1 MIAMKERQK
10 RVSVCVAFLVLGV
23 LEASG
28 QSSVI
33 EVKTANSLVG
43 DVIGNEKIQKL
54 IGNVHFIQ
62 TSPAGEIIKVWCDSA
77 RRYMTQN
84 KVELFGH
91 VQLARDTTV
100 LRAPEGVYFGNER
113 RAEMKKGVTLRRGTL
128 TLASRSGQYFSEQK
142 RAFFLG
148 DVVAADSTS
157 TTWCDRL
164 TYFETDER
172 SIAVGNVRVTSS
184 QNSVTVFGDS
194 LVHEERT
201 KYTRVLK
208 NPRLVQIDTTSD
220 GTIDTLVVVS
230 NFMEGYQDSTNRFV
244 ATDSVRMV
252 RSDLAARC
260 GRAVLFTTQDRVF
273 LERQPIIWYGQNQV
287 TGDSM
292 TVTLK
297 DRKLQNV
304 LVRGRAMAV
313 SKSDSTNARRF
324 DQLIGRELTM
334 YFNKQKVER
343 IEARRNSISLS
354 YLFDDKTPN
363 GANKTSGD
371 RIRIDFEGGKLNTI
385 TVVGGVEGQFF
396 PEAMLNHR
404 EQNYNLDGV
413 RWIEQR
419 PRRKQLEIVR
429 E

>member
-1 MIAMKERQK
+1 MNEWRK
-10 RVSVCVAFLVLGV
+10 RVGASVALVVLGV
-23 LEASG
+23 LSAAA

-33 EVKTANSLVG
+33 EVKTANALVG

-62 TSPAGEIIKVWCDSA
+62 TSPTGEIIKVWCDSA

-91 VQLARDTTV
+91 VRIARDTTV
-100 LRAPEGVYFGNER
+100 LRAPEGVYYGNER
-113 RAEMKKGVTLRRGTL
+113 RAEMKKGVTLRKGTL
-128 TLASRSGQYFSEQK
+128 NLASRTGQYFSDEK
-142 RAFFLG
+142 RAFFVG

-172 SIAVGNVRVTSS
+172 SIAVGNVRVKSS
-184 QNSVTVFGDS
+184 QNSITVYGDS
-194 LVHEERT
+194 LIHEEPT
-201 KYTRVLK
+201 KYSRVLK
-208 NPRLVQIDTTSD
+208 NPRLVQIDTTSE
-220 GTIDTLVVVS
+220 GVIDTLVVVS
-230 NFMEGYQDSTNRFV
+230 NFMEGFQDSTNRFV

-260 GRAVLFTTQDRVF
+260 GRAVFLTRQDRVF
-273 LERQPIIWYGQNQV
+273 LERQPIIWYGQNQI

-297 DRKLQNV
+297 DKKLQNV

-313 SKSDSTNARRF
+313 SRSDSTNARRF

-334 YFNKQKVER
+334 YFDKQKVQR

-354 YLFDDKTPN
+354 YLFDDRTPN

-371 RIRIDFEGGKLNTI
+371 RIRIEFEDGKLNTI
-385 TVVGGVEGQFF
+385 TVVGGVEGQFY
-396 PEAMLNHR
+396 PEAMINHR
-404 EQNYNLDGV
+404 EQNYNLDGF
-413 RWIEQR
+413 RWVEQR
-419 PRRKQLEIVR
+419 PKRKQLEIVR